1 MRQDKDDQT
10 TEASYIKHIL
20 ETSAFHFKV
29 DGRAEQG
36 SPERS
41 GSNR

>member
-1 MRQDKDDQT
+1 MRRDKDDQT

-20 ETSAFHFKV
+20 EASAFRFKV

-36 SPERS
+36 SPEQS
-41 GSNR
+41 SSNR